1 MALFAHCVRTQNIDI
16 GQERGILNT
25 KMAHLF
31 GTSGKSAYLCSTKK
45 VNRLF
50 RLVVIDLGF

>member
-1 MALFAHCVRTQNIDI
+1 MRTQNIDI
-16 GQERGILNT
+16 GQERGILST

-31 GTSGKSAYLCSTKK
+31 GTSGKSVYLCSTKK